1 MAKNLKGINLKGLTA
16 TQKRQMSR
24 HKVHHTKAHLK
35 TMAAAMRKGKTFK
48 QSHDIAMKK
57 TGK

>member
-24 HKVHHTKAHLK
+24 HKVHHTKAHLRS
-35 TMAAAMRKGKTFK
+35 MAASMRAGKTFK
-48 QSHDIAMKK
+48 QSHNLAMRKV
-57 TGK
+57 GK